1 MTPPISA
8 TADGFPDTAPGAL
21 PPSRT
26 SLPSDA
32 PPAAS
37 PFITASS
44 EGLRRGEI
52 GVMPV
57 RFIGSGSEYFRIWIV
72 NLLLTIVTL
81 GLYYPF
87 AKARRLRYFH
97 SHTEVGGHPLG
108 FHGNPW
114 VMFRGFLLIAA
125 LLVASQV
132 TDIIQPG
139 LGVLA
144 LLVLAV
150 LWPVL
155 WRSSLR
161 FRMANTSWRGL
172 RGQFDGSIGGAY
184 FSQWPSLSLAGS
196 FVALGMAAGFAARPG
211 NSGAMAW
218 LGVGLLLVLLLSWL
232 VVPALLLLANRYRV
246 NHTVY
251 AGETFHFEGRFGDFM
266 KLTFK
271 TLGVLLLGYAA
282 IGALIGLT
290 VALFGLDVLS
300 GKATGGGDAS
310 KVLAALPLLAAGL
323 LAVLLG
329 PLVLQ
334 PYLTA
339 RLQNLTWSHTQ
350 SPRLRFHS
358 GLKVRRLILLRLKNG
373 LLIALTLGLYLPFA
387 KVAEARLRLSCV
399 RVFHRVS
406 PDALVSQG
414 QRAHKEA
421 AGDAA
426 GDFMGFDVGL

>member
-8 TADGFPDTAPGAL
+8 TADGFPDTTPGAL
-21 PPSRT
+21 PSSRA
-26 SLPSDA
+26 SSPADA
-32 PPAAS
+32 PATAS

-44 EGLRRGEI
+44 EGLRRGEV

-132 TDIIQPG
+132 TDLIQPG
-139 LGVLA
+139 LGVVA
-144 LLVLAV
+144 VLVLGA

-172 RGQFDGSIGGAY
+172 RGQFDGSVGGAY
-184 FSQWPSLSLAGS
+184 FSQWPGLALAAS
-196 FVALGMAAGFAARPG
+196 FVALGVAAGFAAGPG
-211 NSGAMAW
+211 KSGAPLW
-218 LGVGLLLVLLLSWL
+218 LGIGFLLLMLLSWL

-246 NHTVY
+246 NHSVY
-251 AGETFHFEGRFGDFM
+251 AGETFQFEGRFGDFL

-271 TLGVLLLGYAA
+271 TLGVMLLGYLA

-290 VALFGLDVLS
+290 LAVFGSGGFTTAANEPLS
-300 GKATGGGDAS
+300 AAKL
-310 KVLAALPLLAAGL
+310 LAMLPLIAAVL

-358 GLKVRRLILLRLKNG
+358 DLKVRQLILLRLKNG